1 MESYVNSLLH
11 IALALLLYPHSF
23 LLPIKIND
31 FFSKNFKDHSL
42 SDNIFLG
49 KAVGSTSI
57 NTENPT
63 VSSTINKNNETL
75 PQ

>member
-11 IALALLLYPHSF
+11 TALSLLLYPHSF

-31 FFSKNFKDHSL
+31 FFPKNFKYHSL
-42 SDNIFLG
+42 LDNVFLG
-49 KAVGSTSI
+49 KAVGSASI

-63 VSSTINKNNETL
+63 ASSTINKNNETV